1 MVKLE
6 AIHSFNNAA
15 GVRRQGLDEMQGHGS
30 LLCDE
35 SGPGNG
41 GEHFPSFPPPDSTA
55 VAAGA
60 ELQSDGR
67 LTLSYSPNKYSFVLI
82 YKWLVERLMSYLFL
96 RL

>member
-35 SGPGNG
+35 SGP
-41 GEHFPSFPPPDSTA
+41 ETAASTFPAFRRRIQLLLLLVQNYS
-55 VAAGA
+55 
-60 ELQSDGR
+60 
-67 LTLSYSPNKYSFVLI
+67 LTDVSLYPIPRISIVSS
-82 YKWLVERLMSYLFL
+82 
-96 RL
+96 